1 MEHFVGIKHI
11 KAEPQ
16 EKDGKAGY
24 KVIYDDGYESWSPK
38 ETFEKAYFAIPNKDI
53 ISDYEKEDMPDFIK
67 RMLLEESELEYRISN
82 LAEFIVSEKFEELQ
96 SFQKQ
101 LLIIQINAMKTYGE
115 TLCARITNEKF
126 LIKENKNEKLN

>member
-1 MEHFVGIKHI
+1 MEHYVGVKHI

-38 ETFEKAYFAIPNKDI
+38 ETFEKAYFTISNKDI
-53 ISDYEKEDMPDFIK
+53 VFDYEIKGMPDFIK
-67 RMLLEESELEYRISN
+67 RMLLEESELEYRISK
-82 LAEFIVSEKFEELQ
+82 LAEFIVSKKFEGLQ
-96 SFQKQ
+96 FFQKQ

-115 TLCARITNEKF
+115 TLCARISNEKF
-126 LIKENKNEKLN
+126 LAREKKDEKHN

>member
-1 MEHFVGIKHI
+1 
-11 KAEPQ
+11 
-16 EKDGKAGY
+16 
-24 KVIYDDGYESWSPK
+24 
-38 ETFEKAYFAIPNKDI
+38 
-53 ISDYEKEDMPDFIK
+53 MPDFIK
-67 RMLLEESELEYRISN
+67 RMLLEESELEYRISK
-82 LAEFIVSEKFEELQ
+82 LAEFIVSKKFEDLQ